1 MVDSRNDIKSFQTD
15 RFISGIEVRE
25 RSMPFTKVR
34 SIMKEKKIGNKA
46 LAERTGIPL
55 STINNIVYG
64 YITNPSLESM
74 RAISIALDCT
84 LDDLAENV
92 EAASSDLDLAI
103 EMLKRRP
110 ELVELVKAA
119 TAIDT
124 DAVVSL
130 ITVIG
135 FYKK

>member
-1 MVDSRNDIKSFQTD
+1 
-15 RFISGIEVRE
+15 
-25 RSMPFTKVR
+25 MPFTKVR

-46 LAERTGIPL
+46 LAVRTGIPL
-55 STINNIVYG
+55 STINNIIYG
-64 YITNPSLESM
+64 YTANPSLETM

-92 EAASSDLDLAI
+92 EEASSDLDLAI

-119 TAIDT
+119 APLNKEAIS
-124 DAVVSL
+124 SL
-130 ITVIG
+130 ITVVG